1 MESTKRI
8 FIDIHTHH
16 QRDTIISPTMAGVH
30 PWQAEESTILPD
42 LSACDII
49 GETGLDYARDIS
61 HEAQERLFREHLREA
76 ERLHKPVVLH
86 VVRALNDTLRILADY
101 TLQGVV
107 IHGFIGTPEQA
118 AMVLQRGYYLS
129 FGLRSL
135 RSPKSRRAIAITP
148 LDRLFCET
156 DDEATADIAEVY
168 RQVAEIKRIAV
179 DELLSA
185 IEKNYRELI
194 VKDDR

>member
-1 MESTKRI
+1 MERTKKI
-8 FIDIHTHH
+8 FIDVHTHH
-16 QRDTIISPTMAGVH
+16 QRDSVISPTMAGVH
-30 PWQAEESTILPD
+30 PWQAEEHTSLPD
-42 LSACDII
+42 LTACDII

-61 HEAQERLFREHLREA
+61 HEAQERLFREHLQA
-76 ERLHKPVVLH
+76 AQRLHKPVVLH
-86 VVRALNDTLRILADY
+86 VVRALNEALRILADY

-118 AMVLQRGYYLS
+118 SMVLQRGYYLS

-135 RSPKSRRAIAITP
+135 RSPKSRRAIATTP

-168 RQVAEIKRIAV
+168 RQVAEIKEIAV

-185 IEKNYRELI
+185 IEKNYRRLI
-194 VKDDR
+194 